1 MNRRRKDKSQENRI
15 HIANETQRNDLGNE
29 NKELESEWKGKPL
42 GNRDKMCVT
51 AVNLSFS
58 FRTPSIS

>member
-1 MNRRRKDKSQENRI
+1 MR
-15 HIANETQRNDLGNE
+15 NETQRNDLGNE

-51 AVNLSFS
+51 AFLLEVLTLILGHGKAKCGSRARKENEK
-58 FRTPSIS
+58 